1 MTTVAARRAAVVE
14 ARAHFAGLSERRA
27 CRFVGAPVSSQ
38 RYRSVRRPDTPLREA
53 LKEVAGR
60 YVRWGLPMLVT
71 LLRRDGWLD
80 NHKRIER
87 IYGEEGLKVRRRKR
101 KRVAVERQPMPTPSR
116 INECWA
122 MDFMSDVL
130 SSGRRYRIFN
140 VVDVLS
146 HECLASFADT
156 SLPSSRIVALLEEI
170 ALERG
175 YPERVM
181 CDNGPEFRSRAF
193 DAWAYDH
200 GITIAFIQPGKP
212 VQNAFVESFNGK
224 MRNEWL
230 NAHWWRTI
238 TEAKAGS
245 EEFRRIH
252 NTIRPHRSL
261 GKRTP
266 EEFAAAE
273 RKLLKPQAV
282 GT

>member
-14 ARAHFAGLSERRA
+14 ARSRFAGLSERRA
-27 CRFVGAPVSSQ
+27 CRFVSAPLSSQ

-53 LKEVAGR
+53 LREKAGR
-60 YVRWGLPMLVT
+60 YVRWGLPMLLI
-71 LLRRDGWLD
+71 LLRRDGWAD
-80 NHKRIER
+80 NHKRVER
-87 IYGEEGLKVRRRKR
+87 IYKEEGLKVRRRRR
-101 KRVAVERQPMPTPSR
+101 KRVAVERQPLPVPSQV
-116 INECWA
+116 NECWA

-130 SSGRRYRIFN
+130 SSGRRYRVFN

-146 HECLASFADT
+146 HECLISQAET
-156 SLPSSRIVALLEEI
+156 SLPASRILALLEEL

-175 YPERVM
+175 YPQRII

-193 DAWAYDH
+193 DAWAYEH

-212 VQNAFVESFNGK
+212 VQNAFAESFNGK
-224 MRNEWL
+224 MRDECL

-238 TEAKAGS
+238 AEAQQGC
-245 EEFRRIH
+245 EEYRTLF
-252 NTIRPHRSL
+252 NGVRPHRSL

-266 EEFAAAE
+266 EEFIAAE
-273 RKLLKPQAV
+273 RARLNPQAV